1 MSKENI
7 NLPKTSFSMKA
18 NLPNKEPEILKIWEN
33 LNLYKK
39 KLRVYF
45 TKFIR
50 RDKKFKNSAKLIV
63 YFLKFIRRDKKFR
76 HRDELIRQMNKDVIF
91 AKKGLKAKLV
101 L

>member
-18 NLPNKEPEILKIWEN
+18 NLPNKEPEILKIWEK
-33 LNLYKK
+33 LDLYKK

-45 TKFIR
+45 LKFLR
-50 RDKKFKNSAKLIV
+50 PDKKFKNSSSLI
-63 YFLKFIRRDKKFR
+63 I
-76 HRDELIRQMNKDVIF
+76 QMNKDVIF
-91 AKKGLKAKLV
+91 AKKGLKTKLI